1 MGVFITISHRDS
13 TTTSNNSLGSIIT
26 NSQKAFT
33 TTSNRDF
40 TTTNNKVFIMTSKIR
55 QQRRQPRKGL
65 ARLEEGQVCVKSDGR
80 RHRPS
85 VKTAHGALCGKQA
98 RTGPT
103 REPRHR
109 TGCRRT
115 HVLRGGRNLHERE
128 QPRP

>member
-1 MGVFITISHRDS
+1 MGEYMGAIKNSKWVFITISHRDS

-65 ARLEEGQVCVKSDGR
+65 ARRGRRQVRVKSDGR

-85 VKTAHGALCGKQA
+85 VKTAHG
-98 RTGPT
+98 
-103 REPRHR
+103 
-109 TGCRRT
+109 
-115 HVLRGGRNLHERE
+115 
-128 QPRP
+128 